1 MTKRIVIAAG
11 ALLMV
16 ASPAAAQVPPA
27 ELGQHFVPAPW
38 WMREP
43 VVASMGMVRTEIAA
57 NRARFNAQF
66 SEVDKSAAEATCKAA
81 ARVREL
87 DAALRAF
94 GGERARVV
102 TTFSTQPLYDQYRDK
117 AGNLQE
123 NQRADRIDR
132 YQVQANLAFQVRDIG
147 VLERAYAR
155 VLAARPTSISPVFF
169 NLEPNNQTKTWL
181 SEEAV
186 KDAAHRAR
194 QASVAAGARLG
205 AVKVIDPSGGVCQ
218 TQVLAG
224 WPSYVGQARPTT
236 VQAPDDI
243 VVTASRAPAPPP
255 PPPPPPPAPGASAQ
269 VDAVVVSLQPP
280 LLELQS
286 QACVVY
292 ALQ

>member
-27 ELGQHFVPAPW
+27 ELGQRFVPAPW

-57 NRARFNAQF
+57 NRASFNAQF
-66 SEVDKSAAEATCKAA
+66 SEVDKSAAEATRKAA

-94 GGERARVV
+94 GGERARVI

-117 AGNLQE
+117 TGNLQE

-155 VLAARPTSISPVFF
+155 GLCCKNSVGPRFF
-169 NLEPNNQTKTWL
+169 
-181 SEEAV
+181 V
-186 KDAAHRAR
+186 
-194 QASVAAGARLG
+194 
-205 AVKVIDPSGGVCQ
+205 
-218 TQVLAG
+218 
-224 WPSYVGQARPTT
+224 
-236 VQAPDDI
+236 
-243 VVTASRAPAPPP
+243 
-255 PPPPPPPAPGASAQ
+255 
-269 VDAVVVSLQPP
+269 
-280 LLELQS
+280 
-286 QACVVY
+286 
-292 ALQ
+292 